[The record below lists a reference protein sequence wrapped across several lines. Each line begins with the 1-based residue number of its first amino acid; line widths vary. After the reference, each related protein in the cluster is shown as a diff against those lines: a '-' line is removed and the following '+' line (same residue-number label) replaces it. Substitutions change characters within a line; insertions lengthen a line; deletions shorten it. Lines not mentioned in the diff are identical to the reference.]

1 MLTQIVRTLI
11 NLLPGKSQRSF
22 LPNGSYAT
30 VVPQNCRGFR
40 HQRST
45 DFFIPQGLTPDCSNL
60 LSQSIIQAKEST
72 GTLEIWDVL
81 AAMVTDPSSRRIA
94 LIGSPGSGKTSL
106 LEYIQRSYAEN
117 RYKEYHSG
125 VPHLIPIRLCLPDI
139 QPIIAQSPPL
149 SLVELI
155 APGKTP
161 EKQEWSWL
169 LDRGDC
175 LVMLDGLDEVDS
187 SNDPG
192 DSLSRSALG
201 NPTNVRTEI
210 SHWIEQQMQAYPSTP
225 FAIASTPSAYHLQP
239 LAGVGMVLE
248 LQPFSDRQI
257 QQFLHHWYQGS
268 DRYSS
273 SQEAPEMNPEMNI
286 EDKSKRL
293 LGEIKSVR
301 AVANMATNPLL
312 LGAIALVYD
321 LGQIPPRRVELY
333 QAVCDVLLNRRGENE
348 ESFKTKKTFL
358 QKLALGLME
367 QRTSQFTSQSLTAL
381 LGEKVERLPE
391 LESFGGLL
399 VEIKPGVYKFFHKT
413 FQEYLAAVQ
422 IKDSQQEEL
431 LVKNIQHP
439 WWHETIKFYTAMSE
453 NYITHVIEAALLEPS
468 TLNLAYDCLQ
478 DCWQD
483 NCNVP
488 LPLQR
493 IFKQKLDIA
502 LESTTSNIFKSAA
515 KVRLKQR
522 CQNLLQSQKP
532 VAIDPDYITNAEYQ
546 LFIDERRKLGQS
558 RQPDHWSSKQ
568 FPSGKSQE
576 AIAGVRGSDAEEFC
590 EWLTRQHAGYGV
602 KFRLPTLA
610 EVQSHPAH
618 EAHLGAWC
626 YAEKD
631 KAIAGFSDQFWQQ
644 WEQQIADVLER
655 DLEQLRRQQKALK
668 LDLARTVNRQIALK
682 LAEAEKEHLLA
693 QIAQRLQQ
701 GKSHELVKNLNHIHE
716 LVFTLSNVDNFGQVR
731 EFALKISQIHQLFA
745 RRELLRYTPG
755 EFDVIRP
762 NFLLI
767 YICFNCLSNYQINYQ
782 ITMSENSATSWSYSK
797 NVAKEVL
804 KPSHYYE
811 QKKSEALNLY
821 AFFVLI
827 HQRHFHQLPA
837 FEGIRIVKESV
848 A

>member
-1 MLTQIVRTLI
+1 MLPQIVRTLI
-11 NLLPGKSQRSF
+11 NLLPGKSQQSF

-40 HQRST
+40 HQRSA
-45 DFFIPQGLTPDCSNL
+45 DFFIPQGLTPDSSNL

-117 RYKEYHSG
+117 RHKEHHSG

-139 QPIIAQSPPL
+139 QPMIAQNPPL

-155 APGKTP
+155 APGETP
-161 EKQEWSWL
+161 EKQEKFQGY
-169 LDRGDC
+169 LDRGEF
-175 LVMLDGLDEVDS
+175 LVMLDALDEVDS

-201 NPTNVRTEI
+201 NPTSARTQI
-210 SHWIEQQMQAYPSTP
+210 SHWIEQQMQAYPNTP

-257 QQFLHHWYQGS
+257 QQFLHHWYQVS

-273 SQEAPEMNPEMNI
+273 SQFAPEMNI
-286 EDKSKRL
+286 ENKSKRL
-293 LGEIKSVR
+293 LAEIKSVR
-301 AVANMATNPLL
+301 SVANMATNPLL
-312 LGAIALVYD
+312 LSAIAQVYD
-321 LGQIPPRRVELY
+321 LGQIPTRRVELY
-333 QAVCDVLLNRRGENE
+333 HALCNFLLNPIEKNE
-348 ESFKTKKTFL
+348 ESFIPKKTFL

-367 QRTSQFTSQSLTAL
+367 QKTSQFTSNSLGTL
-381 LGEKVERLPE
+381 LGEKRAALPE

-399 VEIKPGVYKFFHKT
+399 VEIKPGVYKFSHKS

-431 LVKNIQHP
+431 LVKNIQNL

-453 NYITHVIEAALLEPS
+453 NYLTNVIEAALLEPN

-488 LPLQR
+488 LPLQK
-493 IFKQKLDIA
+493 IFNQKLDSA
-502 LESTTSNIFKSAA
+502 LESTTPNIFKSAA

-522 CQNLLQSQKP
+522 CQNLLQSQKS

-546 LFIDERRKLGQS
+546 LFIDDRRKLGQS

-590 EWLTRQHAGYGV
+590 EWLTQQYAGYGV
-602 KFRLPTLA
+602 KFRLPTFA

-631 KAIAGFSDQFWQQ
+631 KAIAGFSDQFWQEWQ
-644 WEQQIADVLER
+644 QQIAIVLDR

-668 LDLARTVNRQIALK
+668 LDLTRTVTREIALK
-682 LAEAEKEHLLA
+682 LAEAEKKHLLE
-693 QIAQRLQQ
+693 QISQRLQR

-716 LVFTLSNVDNFGQVR
+716 LVFTLSNVDKFEQIR
-731 EFALKISQIHQLFA
+731 EFALKISKVRQLFA
-745 RRELLRYTPG
+745 LRQLLRSTPG
-755 EFDVIRP
+755 EFDMIRQD
-762 NFLLI
+762 FLLI
-767 YICFNCLSNYQINYQ
+767 YICFNCLNNYQ
-782 ITMSENSATSWSYSK
+782 ITMSENSAMSWSYSK
-797 NVAKEVL
+797 NVATEVL

-811 QKKSEALNLY
+811 QKKNEALNLY

-827 HQRHFHQLPA
+827 HQRRCHQFPA

>member
-1 MLTQIVRTLI
+1 MLPQIVRTLI
-11 NLLPGKSQRSF
+11 NLLPGKSHQSF

-30 VVPQNCRGFR
+30 VVPQNCRGLR
-40 HQRST
+40 HQRSA
-45 DFFIPQGLTPDCSNL
+45 DFFIPQRLTPDSSNL

-72 GTLEIWDVL
+72 GSLEIWDVL

-117 RYKEYHSG
+117 RHKEHHSG
-125 VPHLIPIRLCLPDI
+125 VPHLIPVRLCLPDI
-139 QPIIAQSPPL
+139 QRMIAQNPPL

-155 APGKTP
+155 APGETP
-161 EKQEWSWL
+161 EKQQWSWL
-169 LDRGDC
+169 LNRGEC

-187 SNDPG
+187 SNDPD
-192 DSLSRSALG
+192 DSRERSALG
-201 NPTNVRTEI
+201 NCTSARGQI
-210 SHWIEQQMQAYPSTP
+210 SHWIEQQMQAYPNTP
-225 FAIASTPSAYHLQP
+225 FIITATSHAYHLRP
-239 LAGVGMVLE
+239 LADVGMVLE

-257 QQFLHHWYQGS
+257 QEFLHHWYQVS

-273 SQEAPEMNPEMNI
+273 SQFAPEMNI
-286 EDKSKRL
+286 ENKSKRL

-301 AVANMATNPLL
+301 SVANMATNPLL
-312 LGAIALVYD
+312 LTAIALVYD

-333 QAVCDVLLNRRGENE
+333 QALCDVLLNPIGKKE
-348 ESFKTKKTFL
+348 EGFMLKKTFL

-367 QRTSQFTSQSLTAL
+367 QKTSQFTSNSLGTL
-381 LGEKVERLPE
+381 LGEKVAPLPE

-399 VEIKPGVYKFFHKT
+399 VEIQPGVYKFSHKI
-413 FQEYLAAVQ
+413 FQEYLAAVE

-431 LVKNIQHP
+431 LVKNIQHL

-453 NYITHVIEAALLEPS
+453 NYLTNVIEAALLEPN

-488 LPLQR
+488 LPLQK
-493 IFKQKLDIA
+493 IFNQKLDSA
-502 LESTTSNIFKSAA
+502 LESTTPSIFKSAA

-522 CQNLLQSQKP
+522 CQNLLQSQKS

-546 LFIDERRKLGQS
+546 LFIDDRRKLGQS
-558 RQPDHWSSKQ
+558 RQPDHWSSRQ
-568 FPSGKSQE
+568 FPPGESQE

-590 EWLTRQHAGYGV
+590 EWLTQQYAGYGV
-602 KFRLPTLA
+602 KFRLPTFA

-618 EAHLGAWC
+618 EEHLGAWC

-644 WEQQIADVLER
+644 WQQQIAIVLDR
-655 DLEQLRRQQKALK
+655 DLEHLRRQQKALK
-668 LDLARTVNRQIALK
+668 LDLTRALTREIALK
-682 LAEAEKEHLLA
+682 LAEAEKQQLLE
-693 QIAQRLQQ
+693 QISQRLQR
-701 GKSHELVKNLNHIHE
+701 GKSHELVKNLAHIHE
-716 LVFTLSNVDNFGQVR
+716 LVFTLSNVDKFEQIR
-731 EFALKISQIHQLFA
+731 EFALKISKIRQLFA
-745 RRELLRYTPG
+745 LRQLLRYNPG
-755 EFDVIRP
+755 EFDIIRQD
-762 NFLLI
+762 FLLI
-767 YICFNCLSNYQINYQ
+767 YICFNCLNNYQ
-782 ITMSENSATSWSYSK
+782 ITMTENSAMSWSYSQ
-797 NVAKEVL
+797 NVAKELL

-811 QKKSEALNLY
+811 QKKNEALNLY